1 MVGLGELER
10 LGTVLR
16 AIVDGARVS
25 SSASEIGALIGESI
39 EYVDQSLTCLL
50 NDGLVDCWGDPGQVV
65 WTLTPIAAEGLRV
78 HIVEYGLTGRSR
90 WEGITFQPES
100 ISTRRRKN
108 NSRVDDP
115 IDDVVDP
122 RPGPPE
128 IAISDEESRRARPRG
143 PWKVEHLPKPTLIL
157 MGCGLVWKERKKGSK
172 KPCDVCKGLRLPT
185 NAYCAKCSR
194 WGLDAV
200 VATRKS
206 LARKNSRNKA
216 S

>member
-1 MVGLGELER
+1 MDYAFFSTAPSRRWE
-10 LGTVLR
+10 
-16 AIVDGARVS
+16 IVWTRTEAAAQTRSDVDFAFFS
-25 SSASEIGALIGESI
+25 TALTAGGGKS
-39 EYVDQSLTCLL
+39 C
-50 NDGLVDCWGDPGQVV
+50 GQVV